1 MDQLIATFHIDLKLL
16 IAQVVNF
23 LIVLF
28 VLYKFAYG
36 PVLKTLNAR
45 TKKIEK
51 GISDADEARKKLEEV
66 SVSEK
71 EILTN
76 AKKEAQEII
85 RKAEEAAGRDAN
97 GIIVEAR
104 NQTEKMISQAK
115 VQIEEEKEK
124 ILHEV
129 KGEIA
134 ELVIAATEK
143 IVGEKMNKEKDGEI
157 ISKAIGDLK

>member
-1 MDQLIATFHIDLKLL
+1 MDQLIQTFHIDVKLL
-16 IAQVVNF
+16 IAQIVNF

-36 PVLKTLNAR
+36 PILKTLNDR

-51 GISDADEARKKLEEV
+51 GINDADEARKKLEEV
-66 SVSEK
+66 SISEK

-85 RKAEEAAGRDAN
+85 KKGEEAAGKNASE
-97 GIIVEAR
+97 IVAEAK
-104 NQTEKMISQAK
+104 NQTEKMLSQAK
-115 VQIEEEKEK
+115 IQIEEEKKK
-124 ILHEV
+124 ILQEV

-134 ELVIAATEK
+134 GLIVAATEK
-143 IVGEKMNKEKDGEI
+143 IITEKLDPEKD
-157 ISKAIGDLK
+157 KALIERTVSDLK